1 MALFDLMKSEIF
13 SFIYSVT
20 VSVDFICG
28 FQLASIYASIIEK
41 KFSLRRQ
48 VTFGD
53 ATTGFAAK

>member
-1 MALFDLMKSEIF
+1 MKSEMFI
-13 SFIYSVT
+13 FIYSVT

-28 FQLASIYASIIEK
+28 FQLASIYASTIEQ